1 MVEFPWV
8 LNRWLDWWR
17 GGLSFAARLI
27 ILNKFCAFDG
37 LKNIDKKEK
46 I

>member
-1 MVEFPWV
+1 MGDFPWV

-27 ILNKFCAFDG
+27 ILNKKYALGG
-37 LKNIDKKEK
+37 LKNIDKAEK